1 MSQIKKLTLDN
12 GARILLE
19 HHTHV
24 QSAAVGLW
32 CRTGSRHET
41 ETEAGITHF
50 IEHMLFKG
58 TQRRTAKQIA
68 ESIEGRGGILNAFT
82 DKEQTCY
89 YARVLSDD
97 VLNAVDVLSD
107 MLLHSKLDPEE
118 IQREKG
124 VILEEIKR
132 GEDEPGDHVHELHV
146 SNLWGEHPLGK
157 PIIGT
162 KESVSSFQR
171 PDFTGY
177 IDRRYRG
184 ESVVLGIAG
193 NFDVD
198 AVIESATSLLQ
209 SLDSG
214 LEEPTTSRPTAEG
227 RTNMVSDDVEQVH
240 FCIGGDSVDLYS
252 EDLYAVAVMD
262 AILGGGMSSRLFQE
276 VRERRGLAY
285 SVGSYNMSY
294 SHGGAFV
301 IYGGTGQETWT
312 QTQEVIHN
320 EIAKIQTE
328 LVPDEEFD
336 RTKRQMKGTMVL
348 ALEGMNARMSR
359 MVKNEFNH
367 GREIP
372 IEETLA
378 KIEAVSREDVLR
390 IAGQVLN
397 RDRLTT
403 TAIGRF

>member
-1 MSQIKKLTLDN
+1 V
-12 GARILLE
+12 GAALR
-19 HHTHV
+19 
-24 QSAAVGLW
+24 A
-32 CRTGSRHET
+32 
-41 ETEAGITHF
+41 
-50 IEHMLFKG
+50 
-58 TQRRTAKQIA
+58 
-68 ESIEGRGGILNAFT
+68 
-82 DKEQTCY
+82 
-89 YARVLSDD
+89 
-97 VLNAVDVLSD
+97 
-107 MLLHSKLDPEE
+107 
-118 IQREKG
+118 
-124 VILEEIKR
+124 
-132 GEDEPGDHVHELHV
+132 
-146 SNLWGEHPLGK
+146 
-157 PIIGT
+157 
-162 KESVSSFQR
+162 
-171 PDFTGY
+171 
-177 IDRRYRG
+177 
-184 ESVVLGIAG
+184 
-193 NFDVD
+193 
-198 AVIESATSLLQ
+198 
-209 SLDSG
+209 
-214 LEEPTTSRPTAEG
+214 
-227 RTNMVSDDVEQVH
+227 
-240 FCIGGDSVDLYS
+240 
-252 EDLYAVAVMD
+252 
-262 AILGGGMSSRLFQE
+262 GGMSSRLFQE

-301 IYGGTGQETWT
+301 IYGGTGQETWP

-390 IAGQVLN
+390 VAGQVLN